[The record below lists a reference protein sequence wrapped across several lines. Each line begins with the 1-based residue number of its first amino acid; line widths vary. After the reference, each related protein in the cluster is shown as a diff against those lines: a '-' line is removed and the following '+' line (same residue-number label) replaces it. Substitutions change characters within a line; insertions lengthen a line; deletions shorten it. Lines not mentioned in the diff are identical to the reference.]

1 MLRPIDL
8 KFFLSLLRE
17 HLEISH
23 RRLGMDS
30 ARRARLAVLIVTLP
44 HREVEIVCRS
54 NELMRP
60 NRGGLLNNLA
70 GSCEHKWDSHP
81 AQCVRESERHF
92 EITLG
97 MTPAISPH

>member
-30 ARRARLAVLIVTLP
+30 ARRARLALLIVALT

-70 GSCEHKWDSHP
+70 GSGEHQVGIPIPLS
-81 AQCVRESERHF
+81 VSERVNA
-92 EITLG
+92 TLKLLWE
-97 MTPAISPH
+97 